1 MADDNSN
8 KLPTQD
14 GAQRDYRETVFLP
27 QTAFPMRAGL
37 PKLEPEL
44 LAQWA
49 EGEGLYAKI
58 RKDRQA
64 KGAPLYVLHDGPPYA
79 NGAIHI
85 GHALQKTLKD
95 FVVRS
100 RFALGYDVDY
110 VPGWDCHGLPIEW
123 KVEEAFRA
131 KGRSK
136 DQVSK
141 AEFRAA
147 CRDYALHWIDV
158 QRDAF
163 KRLGVLG
170 DWDHR
175 YATMDY
181 PSEAAIVAEFHKFLM
196 SGQLY
201 RGSKPVMWSP
211 VERTALADAEVEYH
225 PHSSPTVW
233 VKFPVRNPGM
243 SWGGNIGTDLLGA
256 SIVIWTT
263 TPWTIPANRAIAFNP
278 SIAYGLYRVE
288 ALESDLPFA
297 PWAAPG
303 DRLIIADNLAEAV
316 FGAAKVASWTRLR
329 QVDPTGV
336 LVDHPLAKLASGYS
350 RQIPLLAGDHV
361 TDDAGTGFVHTAPG
375 HGADDYNV
383 WRAESPKLQAV
394 GIDTTIPETVDPD
407 GAYYPSVPL
416 FGGMKVMETE
426 GKKAGKFGPANA
438 AVMEKLIEAGNLL
451 ARGRVEHSYPHSWRS
466 KAPVIFR
473 NTPQWFIKMDSP
485 LSLDGRGAGGEGE
498 RAGGSGNSA
507 GGASS
512 DLSGDRTTNT
522 PIPDPSPLEG
532 EGSLRQL
539 ALAAIDAT
547 AFYPETG
554 GRRMRGMV
562 ESRPDWLISRQR
574 AWGTPLAMFVD
585 KRTGEPLLDAAVNAR
600 IVAAVKQHGA
610 DAWYTFDPAVFLG
623 EGRDPADYE
632 QVQDILDVWFD
643 SGSTH
648 AFTLEGREHTRWPAD
663 LYLEGTDQA
672 RGWFQSSLLE
682 SCGTR
687 GRAPYDAVLTHGFT
701 MDENGEKMSKSKGNT
716 VDPQDVIKQSGAEII
731 RLWVAMTDYAED
743 QRIGPTIL
751 QTTADAYR
759 KLRNTARYLLG
770 ALEGFTEAE
779 RVDYA
784 QMPPLERFILHR
796 LWALDGHVREAY
808 QAYRFNDVFR
818 PVSEFCAGDLSSL
831 YFDIRKD
838 SLYCDKPSD
847 VKRRAAR
854 TVMHEVFLRLTA
866 WLAPLAPFTMEEAWG
881 TRFPDAGP
889 NALRVLPERVD
900 EWENEAEAKRW
911 EDIKI
916 VLRAVTDELEE
927 KRKEKI
933 IGSALEA
940 HPEVFISTGA
950 DRTNKPNQLAAR
962 LKNLDAAE
970 IFRTSSA
977 IIYDANDP
985 ETFKRMHSGDLAL
998 YGDSAQAKE
1007 QLKEH
1012 VTVTVKLAQGQKCD
1026 RCWRILPEV
1035 KAETKLCL
1043 RCTDA
1048 VEDWDARYE
1057 H

>member
-1 MADDNSN
+1 MADDTSI
-8 KLPTQD
+8 LETD
-14 GAQRDYRETVFLP
+14 ERDYRETVFLP
-27 QTAFPMRAGL
+27 QTLFPMRAGL

-44 LAQWA
+44 LSKWVQ
-49 EGEGLYAKI
+49 GEGLYAEI

-64 KGAPLYVLHDGPPYA
+64 KNAPLYVLHDGPPYA

-131 KGRSK
+131 KGRTK

-181 PSEAAIVAEFHKFLM
+181 SSEAAIVAEFHKFLM

-233 VKFPVRNPGM
+233 VKFPVKAYDEDRYAHSDDPR
-243 SWGGNIGTDLLGA
+243 GGNVFRLPPNDA

-263 TPWTIPANRAIAFNP
+263 TPWTIPANRAIAYGP
-278 SIAYGLYRVE
+278 TIEYGLYEVE
-288 ALESDLPFA
+288 AMDSDLPFA
-297 PWAAPG
+297 PWAKPG
-303 DRLIIADNLAEAV
+303 DRLIVADKLAEDVRAN
-316 FGAAKVASWTRLR
+316 AKISSWRR
-329 QVDPTGV
+329 VEDIDPQGLICT
-336 LVDHPLAKLASGYS
+336 HPLADMDAGY
-350 RQIPLLAGDHV
+350 RFDVPLLAGDHV
-361 TDDAGTGFVHTAPG
+361 TDGAGTGFVHTAPG
-375 HGADDYNV
+375 HGADDYLV
-383 WRAESPKLQAV
+383 WLANGYR
-394 GIDTTIPETVDPD
+394 DIPETVDPD

-416 FGGMKVMETE
+416 FGGMKVMETD
-426 GKKAGKFGPANA
+426 GKKSGKFGAANS
-438 AVMEKLIEAGNLL
+438 AVMDKLIDAGTLL
-451 ARGRVEHSYPHSWRS
+451 ARGRLEHSYPHSWRS
-466 KAPVIFR
+466 GAPVIFR
-473 NTPQWFIKMDSP
+473 NTPQWFIRMDVPISIQ
-485 LSLDGRGAGGEGE
+485 GE
-498 RAGGSGNSA
+498 R
-507 GGASS
+507 
-512 DLSGDRTTNT
+512 RT
-522 PIPDPSPLEG
+522 
-532 EGSLRQL
+532 LRET
-539 ALAAIDAT
+539 ALAAIDST

-585 KRTGEPLLDAAVNAR
+585 KRTGEPLQDADVNAR
-600 IVAAVKQHGA
+600 IVAAVNEHGA
-610 DAWYTFDPAVFLG
+610 DAWYTLDPAIFLG

-648 AFTLEGREHTRWPAD
+648 AFTLEGRAHTRWPAD

-687 GRAPYDAVLTHGFT
+687 GRAPYNAVLTHGFT

-716 VDPQDVIKQSGAEII
+716 IDPQDVIRQSGAEII

-759 KLRNTARYLLG
+759 KLRNTVRYLLG
-770 ALEGFTEAE
+770 ALEGFEEAE
-779 RVDYA
+779 QVGYA
-784 QMPPLERFILHR
+784 DMPPLERLILHR
-796 LWALDGHVREAY
+796 LWALDGHVRDAY
-808 QAYRFNDVFR
+808 ENYRFNDVFR

-838 SLYCDKPSD
+838 SLYCDKPSEM
-847 VKRRAAR
+847 KRRAAR
-854 TVMHEVFLRLTA
+854 TVMHEVFMRLTA
-866 WLAPLAPFTMEEAWG
+866 WLAPLAPFTMEEAWS
-881 TRFPDAGP
+881 TRFPKAGP
-889 NALRVLPERVD
+889 NALRALPERV
-900 EWENEAEAKRW
+900 EAWEMKSEDEAERW
-911 EDIKI
+911 RRLLD
-916 VLRAVTDELEE
+916 VRTVVTGALELARQE
-927 KRKEKI
+927 KK
-933 IGSALEA
+933 IGSSLEA
-940 HPEVFISTGA
+940 CPTVHLDKPSTE
-950 DRTNKPNQLAAR
+950 TNLFKD
-962 LKNLDAAE
+962 LDAAE
-970 IFRTSSA
+970 LFITSGAEIKGFGFSSFT
-977 IIYDANDP
+977 IKNL
-985 ETFKRMHSGDLAL
+985 SLAEV
-998 YGDSAQAKE
+998 DVQA
-1007 QLKEH
+1007 
-1012 VTVTVKLAQGQKCD
+1012 AQGQKCD

-1035 KAETKLCL
+1035 KAATKLCL

-1048 VEDWDARYE
+1048 VADWDARRK

>member
-1 MADDNSN
+1 MADDTSI
-8 KLPTQD
+8 LETD
-14 GAQRDYRETVFLP
+14 ERDYRETVFLP
-27 QTAFPMRAGL
+27 QTLFPMRAGL

-44 LAQWA
+44 LSKWVQ
-49 EGEGLYAKI
+49 GEGLYAEI

-64 KGAPLYVLHDGPPYA
+64 KNAPLYVLHDGPPYA

-131 KGRSK
+131 KGRTK

-181 PSEAAIVAEFHKFLM
+181 SSEAAIVAEFHKFLM

-233 VKFPVRNPGM
+233 VKFPVKAYDEDRYAHSDDPR
-243 SWGGNIGTDLLGA
+243 GGNVFRLPPNDA

-263 TPWTIPANRAIAFNP
+263 TPWTIPANRAIAYGP
-278 SIAYGLYRVE
+278 TIEYGLYEVE
-288 ALESDLPFA
+288 AMDSDLPFA
-297 PWAAPG
+297 PWAKPG
-303 DRLIIADNLAEAV
+303 DRLIVADKLAEDVRAN
-316 FGAAKVASWTRLR
+316 AKISSWRR
-329 QVDPTGV
+329 VEDIDPQGLICT
-336 LVDHPLAKLASGYS
+336 HPLADMDAGY
-350 RQIPLLAGDHV
+350 RFDVPLLAGDHV
-361 TDDAGTGFVHTAPG
+361 TDGAGTGFVHTAPG
-375 HGADDYNV
+375 HGADDYLV
-383 WRAESPKLQAV
+383 WLANGYR
-394 GIDTTIPETVDPD
+394 DIPETVDPD

-416 FGGMKVMETE
+416 FGGMKVMETD
-426 GKKAGKFGPANA
+426 GKKSGKFGAANS
-438 AVMEKLIEAGNLL
+438 AVMDKLIDAGTLL
-451 ARGRVEHSYPHSWRS
+451 ARGRLEHSYPHSWRS
-466 KAPVIFR
+466 GAPVIFR
-473 NTPQWFIKMDSP
+473 NTPQWFIRMDVPISIQ
-485 LSLDGRGAGGEGE
+485 GE
-498 RAGGSGNSA
+498 R
-507 GGASS
+507 
-512 DLSGDRTTNT
+512 RT
-522 PIPDPSPLEG
+522 
-532 EGSLRQL
+532 LRET
-539 ALAAIDAT
+539 ALAAIDST

-585 KRTGEPLLDAAVNAR
+585 KRTGEPLQDADVNAR
-600 IVAAVKQHGA
+600 IVAAVNEHGA
-610 DAWYTFDPAVFLG
+610 DAWYTLDPAIFLG

-648 AFTLEGREHTRWPAD
+648 AFTLEGRAQTRWPAD

-687 GRAPYDAVLTHGFT
+687 GRAPYNAVLTHGFT

-716 VDPQDVIKQSGAEII
+716 IDPQDVIRQSGAEII

-759 KLRNTARYLLG
+759 KLRNTVRYLLG
-770 ALEGFTEAE
+770 ALEGFEEAE
-779 RVDYA
+779 QVGYA
-784 QMPPLERFILHR
+784 DMPPLERLILHR
-796 LWALDGHVREAY
+796 LWALDGHVRDAY
-808 QAYRFNDVFR
+808 ENYRFNDVFR

-838 SLYCDKPSD
+838 SLYCDKPSEM
-847 VKRRAAR
+847 KRRAAR
-854 TVMHEVFLRLTA
+854 TVMHEVFMRLTA
-866 WLAPLAPFTMEEAWG
+866 WLAPLAPFTMEEAWS
-881 TRFPDAGP
+881 TRFPNAGP
-889 NALRVLPERVD
+889 NALRALPERV
-900 EWENEAEAKRW
+900 EAWEMKSEDEAERW
-911 EDIKI
+911 RRLLD
-916 VLRAVTDELEE
+916 VRTVVTGALELARQE
-927 KRKEKI
+927 KK
-933 IGSALEA
+933 IGSSLEA
-940 HPEVFISTGA
+940 CPTVHLDKPSTE
-950 DRTNKPNQLAAR
+950 TNLFKD
-962 LKNLDAAE
+962 LDAAE
-970 IFRTSSA
+970 LFITSGAEIKGFGFSSFT
-977 IIYDANDP
+977 IKNL
-985 ETFKRMHSGDLAL
+985 SLAEV
-998 YGDSAQAKE
+998 DVQA
-1007 QLKEH
+1007 
-1012 VTVTVKLAQGQKCD
+1012 AQGQKCD

-1035 KAETKLCL
+1035 KAATKLCL

-1048 VEDWDARYE
+1048 VADWDARRK